1 MIRIL
6 KLMASFKLAIA
17 LMAAL
22 TLASCGRAGPPIK
35 PSDAAI
41 KQAKKDGTPAP
52 EKPVPNSK
60 NPDKR
65 FVLDGLLE

>member
-6 KLMASFKLAIA
+6 KLLASAKLLTLLLVA
-17 LMAAL
+17 LV
-22 TLASCGRAGPPIK
+22 LASCGRAGAPLK
-35 PSDAAI
+35 PSEAAI
-41 KQAKKDGTPAP
+41 EKAKADGTPKP